1 MVTAAPVAR
10 PTSSRGNLSR
20 HLGCYDY
27 YLAPTTNHEDGGGV
41 SEAREIWHLTRPLH
55 DALPEPALPAGLRL
69 TRWAD
74 AWAWPLHQLLEL
86 SYRAGGGRVDPY
98 HDWLEWF
105 TSDPE
110 FDPQSCFLAWREE
123 ALVGAAL
130 CWSSAFVKDLC
141 VAPQFRRR
149 GLGSGLLSVVLVH
162 FRDRGARTVE
172 LRSHA
177 DNPSGANELYKK
189 MGFVRLEI

>member
-1 MVTAAPVAR
+1 MNTPEPCVQPKA
-10 PTSSRGNLSR
+10 
-20 HLGCYDY
+20 
-27 YLAPTTNHEDGGGV
+27 GGV
-41 SEAREIWHLTRPLH
+41 SEAREIWHLTRSLH
-55 DALPEPALPAGLRL
+55 QVLPEPDLPGGLRL

-74 AWAWPLHQLLEL
+74 ASARQVHELLEL
-86 SYRAGGGRVDPY
+86 GYRAGGGSVDPY
-98 HDWLEWF
+98 DDWLEWF

-110 FDPQSCFLAWREE
+110 FDPESCFLAWHSE

-149 GLGSGLLSVVLVH
+149 GLAFGLLSVVLAH
-162 FRDRGARTVE
+162 FRERGARTVE

-177 DNPSGANELYKK
+177 DNPSGANELYRK
-189 MGFVRLEI
+189 MGFVRLET